1 MATTS
6 DTAKGKK
13 GEIKSQAQELKIITR
28 TTYTIVTIAVVVLII
43 FVLLTIINQKKSR
56 IQLENTM
63 YLTQFC
69 TGSENLT
76 SAVQAFAVT
85 AKEVYYDEYMTEL
98 NVDKNR
104 DIGLAGLKKNGLEQD
119 EWDIINNISNL
130 SNELVPLEEEAM
142 ESARA
147 GDIQTA
153 MEYVFGDEYEDT
165 VHVINKDT
173 DILIEKVQTRMQKE
187 MNVITAMMYGC
198 EIFFILLCTAVV
210 CMIIRTIHFS
220 KSELLDSIV
229 GVSAALGELSKGHL
243 DADLSAMDINES
255 EVGRM
260 VGALQ
265 YMEDNFHDM
274 ISEISDVLESM
285 AHGNYRVD
293 VNKEYVGDFF
303 KIKESMLDIV
313 SETKKIMATIR
324 STAQEIDSGSEQ
336 MAKAAMDLA
345 EGSTIQSQ
353 MVQEVAEMIGKMVI
367 SLEEKASDADKSVK
381 MAEGAAVT
389 LLDGNAKMQE
399 LKNAIGEIEKCS
411 NEIHN
416 IIGTIEDIAN
426 QTNLLSLNA
435 SIEAARAGEAGRGF
449 AVVADQVKNLA
460 EESAKAAGETKKL
473 IGTTVAAVEKGI
485 TYADITAESMKMVI
499 VEAQKSNDMMSEIA
513 KELREEVINMHKID
527 ADVAKVS
534 EIVDNNSA
542 TSEETAAVS
551 QQQTA
556 QVATMVQ
563 MMEQFTI

>member
-1 MATTS
+1 MAMRNA
-6 DTAKGKK
+6 AKSGGKN
-13 GEIKSQAQELKIITR
+13 GVKSQAKELKLITT
-28 TTYTIVTIAVVVLII
+28 TTYAIVITAVVVLGI
-43 FVLLTIINQKKSR
+43 FVFLTIFNQQKSR
-56 IQLENTM
+56 VQLENTM

-76 SAVQAFAVT
+76 SAVQAYAVT
-85 AKEVYYDEYMTEL
+85 AKEAYYQEYMDEL
-98 NVDKNR
+98 NVVKNR
-104 DIGLAGLKKNGLEQD
+104 DVGLAGLKKNGLEQE
-119 EWDIINNISNL
+119 EWDMINHISNL
-130 SNELVPLEEEAM
+130 SNELVPLEEAAM
-142 ESARA
+142 EMARA
-147 GDIQTA
+147 GDIQAA
-153 MEYVFGDEYEDT
+153 MDYVFGDEYEDT
-165 VHVINKDT
+165 VHIINNTT
-173 DILIEKVQTRMQKE
+173 DELINTVQTRMAKE
-187 MNVITAMMYGC
+187 MKTVNFFMYAC
-198 EIFFILLCTAVV
+198 EVVFIILCTAVV
-210 CMIIRTIHFS
+210 SMIVRTIHFS

-229 GVSAALGELSKGHL
+229 GVSTALGELSQGHL
-243 DADLSAMDINES
+243 DTDLSSMDINES

-285 AHGNYRVD
+285 AHGNYKVD
-293 VNKEYVGDFF
+293 INKEYVGDFF

-313 SETKKIMATIR
+313 GETKKVMATIR
-324 STAQEIDSGSEQ
+324 ATAQEIDSGSEQ

-353 MVQEVAEMIGKMVI
+353 MVQEVADMISKMVV
-367 SLEEKASDADKSVK
+367 SLEDKANDADESVK

-389 LLDGNAKMQE
+389 LLDGNKKMQE
-399 LKNAIGEIEKCS
+399 LKTAIGEIEKCS
-411 NEIHN
+411 SEIHN

-473 IGTTVAAVEKGI
+473 IETTVAAVEKGI
-485 TYADITAESMKMVI
+485 SFADVTAESMNLVI
-499 VEAQKSNDMMSEIA
+499 VEAQKSTEMMNRIA
-513 KELREEVINMHKID
+513 QELREEVVNMHKID
-527 ADVAKVS
+527 SDVAKVS

-551 QQQTA
+551 EQQTA
-556 QVATMVQ
+556 QVATMVH
-563 MMEQFTI
+563 MMEQFSI

>member
-1 MATTS
+1 MAGMNE
-6 DTAKGKK
+6 AGKGKK
-13 GEIKSQAQELKIITR
+13 DVIKSQAQELKLITR
-28 TTYTIVTIAVVVLII
+28 TTYSIVIAAIIVLIV
-43 FVLLTIINQKKSR
+43 FVFLTIFNQQKSR

-63 YLTQFC
+63 FLTRFC

-76 SAVQAFAVT
+76 SAVQAYAVT
-85 AKEVYYDEYMTEL
+85 ANEVYYNEYMTEL

-104 DIGLAGLKKNGLEQD
+104 DIGLAGLKKNGLEQE
-119 EWDIINNISNL
+119 EWDIINNISNI
-130 SNELVPLEEEAM
+130 SNELVPLEEAAM

-147 GDIQTA
+147 GDTQDA
-153 MEYVFGDEYEDT
+153 MDYVFGDEYEEA
-165 VHVINKDT
+165 VHIINNQT
-173 DILIEKVQTRMQKE
+173 DVLIEKVQTRMQKE
-187 MNVITAMMYGC
+187 MNMVTAVMY
-198 EIFFILLCTAVV
+198 IFEAIFVLLCTAVV
-210 CMIIRTIHFS
+210 WMIIKTIQFS

-229 GVSAALGELSKGHL
+229 GVSTALGELSKGHL
-243 DADLSAMDINES
+243 DADLSSMDINES

-313 SETKKIMATIR
+313 GETKKIMSTIR
-324 STAQEIDSGSEQ
+324 ATAQEIDSGSEQ

-353 MVQEVAEMIGKMVI
+353 MVQEVAEMISKMVI
-367 SLEEKASDADKSVK
+367 SLEDKASDADKSVK
-381 MAEGAAVT
+381 MAEGAAVA
-389 LLDGNAKMQE
+389 LLDGNEKMQE

-411 NEIHN
+411 SEIHN

-485 TYADITAESMKMVI
+485 SFADITAESMNLVI
-499 VEAQKSNDMMSEIA
+499 REAQKSNEMMSRIA
-513 KELREEVINMHKID
+513 EELREEVINMHKID

-556 QVATMVQ
+556 QVATMVH